1 MSYTPINSYATR
13 VGQYLAQI
21 TQNIRCNPHWGGGGI
36 ENEKRKITPAKN
48 LLHHPQSFFS
58 VYLIEKKTI
67 LNS

>member
-36 ENEKRKITPAKN
+36 ENEKRKLTYIDLQKTSSII
-48 LLHHPQSFFS
+48 LSHFFQF
-58 VYLIEKKTI
+58 I
-67 LNS
+67 